1 MLSCYI
7 TPLWHFSTA
16 DAGSLPAETA
26 TFTPAEATN
35 SSSSLIPT
43 DSVGTSSAQ
52 LSLASA
58 LSSLGKPSTDISLGR
73 GIPPL
78 SKKLVEKIFSWE
90 YVDFTEL
97 PPARGLS
104 KPHHTPGPN
113 ILLVQTAES
122 IQGQKK
128 IMPDLHTW
136 MQCFSIYVSVLAIK
150 FPQHVPELL
159 AYSREIMRASRQLK
173 WPSWVIYDTS
183 YRRHM
188 AEIGQRD
195 WSKVDPSIYARCF
208 TGWARS
214 SSWCMLCVTLD
225 HDTADCP
232 FALFQDRRSRR
243 SVPYPPSSSAGRVL
257 PKSRSTPIC
266 IKYNKYNGDCRHGES
281 CKFRHECSQCQ
292 GPHPRS
298 QCKGDASSVNKADN

>member
-136 MQCFSIYVSVLAIK
+136 MQCFSIYVSVLAIPRDHEGK
-150 FPQHVPELL
+150 PSVQIAVMGDLRYMLL
-159 AYSREIMRASRQLK
+159 
-173 WPSWVIYDTS
+173 PSY
-183 YRRHM
+183 
-188 AEIGQRD
+188 G
-195 WSKVDPSIYARCF
+195 
-208 TGWARS
+208 
-214 SSWCMLCVTLD
+214 
-225 HDTADCP
+225 
-232 FALFQDRRSRR
+232 
-243 SVPYPPSSSAGRVL
+243 
-257 PKSRSTPIC
+257 
-266 IKYNKYNGDCRHGES
+266 
-281 CKFRHECSQCQ
+281 
-292 GPHPRS
+292 
-298 QCKGDASSVNKADN
+298 